1 MRPSMAQPNPSV
13 LPGPSCLLPSPS
25 GISPASLLSLC
36 SQPSASA
43 DQWFDGGGVEKRFY
57 HDLLGSWL
65 GPSLATHLIP
75 QFHLSTF
82 IGADANGQRGDFLV
96 NLPGQW
102 LVIELDDPTHESHL
116 QRDDV
121 RDAAL
126 QKQGVKVLRIPY
138 SELQSQRG
146 LGFDEAVSIFATAR
160 RNWTLGP
167 LRFVA
172 ISSSKLSSVTSSRS
186 RRPRGA
192 MPALLTRRSSLAK
205 RCLAKASNAARSW
218 RLEISHWKISQPV
231 SSRRESAASF
241 RPR

>member
-1 MRPSMAQPNPSV
+1 MAQPNPSV

-65 GPSLATHLIP
+65 GPSLATHVIP

-160 RNWTLGP
+160 RNGTLVGP
-167 LRFVA
+167 LDPQVALTRAAHQFQVAVLLA
-172 ISSSKLSSVTSSRS
+172 ISRGYLMPGLRPVVNVIHTGATCHPRPGHHNCPASKC
-186 RRPRGA
+186 A
-192 MPALLTRRSSLAK
+192 
-205 RCLAKASNAARSW
+205 
-218 RLEISHWKISQPV
+218 
-231 SSRRESAASF
+231 
-241 RPR
+241 